1 MTAGSGVAAIKQ
13 ALEHRV
19 YALCVVLTTSYLK

>member
-13 ALEHRV
+13 ALEHRILGSV
-19 YALCVVLTTSYLK
+19 WF